1 MKSRI
6 FEKQLHSSGTGPS
19 LQESSRDSACP
30 HLDGGACSSQYPP
43 RPALGRDFGEHQAT
57 RLSLW
62 WGSSAGSGAAATRG
76 PLQGRL
82 WFPWQPHHC
91 HRDWHLLHREGPASS
106 AVCSQEG
113 PSQMAPPFPVPPTQ
127 RLDRNNVLLQAWGGD
142 VSWLPGGLGGLKATE
157 VT

>member
-82 WFPWQPHHC
+82 WFPWQPITATVTGTC
-91 HRDWHLLHREGPASS
+91 CTERGQQALLS
-106 AVCSQEG
+106 AHKRAPPRWLP
-113 PSQMAPPFPVPPTQ
+113 PSQCPLPKDWTGIMFC
-127 RLDRNNVLLQAWGGD
+127 
-142 VSWLPGGLGGLKATE
+142 SKPGGGMSLGFQEASEG
-157 VT
+157 